1 MKCDLCEVETKI
13 YIDGR
18 MKGKTMWANMCPT
31 CHFFEGVGLG
41 TGKGQKWKEKKDGT
55 TVKLEG

>member
-1 MKCDLCEVETKI
+1 MKCDLCKMETKI

-18 MKGKTMWANMCPT
+18 LEGKTMWVNMCPT
-31 CHFFEGVGLG
+31 CHIFFGVGLG

-55 TVKLEG
+55 IVKLEG